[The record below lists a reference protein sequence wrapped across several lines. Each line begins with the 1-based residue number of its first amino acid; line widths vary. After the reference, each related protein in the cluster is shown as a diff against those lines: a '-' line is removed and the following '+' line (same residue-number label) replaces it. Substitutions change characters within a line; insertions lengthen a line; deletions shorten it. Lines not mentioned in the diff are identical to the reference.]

1 MVFDKLVGCLAD
13 NYNEN
18 EINVRRLCMWMIKLP
33 FKLIALPLIFLLA
46 VVGVAGKIVT
56 HLSAYVVGLAM
67 LLLFLLGLFCAFQ
80 RQWGNVIFLLV
91 CEVILFLAQFMA
103 MFFADIAGEWRD
115 SLVRF
120 VRS

>member
-1 MVFDKLVGCLAD
+1 
-13 NYNEN
+13 
-18 EINVRRLCMWMIKLP
+18 MWMIKLP

-56 HLSAYVVGLAM
+56 HLSAYVVGFVM
-67 LLLFLLGLFCAFQ
+67 LLFFLLGVFCAFQ

-91 CEVILFLAQFMA
+91 FEVVLLVAQFMA
-103 MFFADIAGEWRD
+103 MFFADITGEWKD